1 MASKDYSKMSL
12 EKLKKEYEEQL
23 KQQIVQQ
30 IENVSRHVQEHFQS
44 VVREVVGTELGIY
57 RNNYGRWMVQGNES
71 PYIDLIRKSAVQYV
85 QENAESLAK
94 TYLVKIHKD
103 DVSELKE
110 QYKERVM
117 DALYDMMTEKA
128 QEESE
133 KIAEKLFPTKK
144 EEVSDDS

>member
-1 MASKDYSKMSL
+1 MANKDYSKMSL

-23 KQQIVQQ
+23 KQEIARNIQFIPDRVQAYFQDVVRQIV
-30 IENVSRHVQEHFQS
+30 
-44 VVREVVGTELGIY
+44 GDELGIY

-94 TYLVKIHKD
+94 TYMTKIHKD

-128 QEESE
+128 QEESD

>member
-23 KQQIVQQ
+23 KREI
-30 IENVSRHVQEHFQS
+30 SRNIQSIPDHVRAHFQD
-44 VVREVVGTELGIY
+44 VVKWVVGTELGIE
-57 RNNYGRWMVQGNES
+57 RNSYGRWMVQGNES